1 MKVAVLGKVDQKGL
15 SFLREN
21 EFNVI
26 EIENFEIQN
35 LKEQLKDVDGILLRT
50 TRLDK
55 EILQHCDNLKIIS
68 RHGVGYDNVDLD
80 FLNEN
85 KIALGITSTSN
96 AVSVAEHVLSF
107 FIYLTKNLSL
117 SDSLV
122 KEGNFEKRSNLPNFF
137 ELYKK
142 KVLIIGFG
150 RIGKEVAKRCLGFDM
165 EVYVYD
171 PFLDNEIIIRNQC
184 IPIEKNQGLAIADF
198 ITIHLP
204 LNGDTKNFISQTEL
218 NVMKKNS
225 ILVNTSRGGI
235 VNEND
240 LCIALESKKIQGA
253 GMDVFAS
260 EPPESNHPF
269 FKLDNILLTP
279 HNAALTLECRER
291 MSLEASQNIFFFL
304 NNMTELNVENLVNKK
319 FLKKLKIS

>member
-15 SFLREN
+15 SFLKEN
-21 EFNVI
+21 EFKVI

-35 LKEQLKDVDGILLRT
+35 LKEQLKDVDGLLLRT
-50 TRLDK
+50 TNLDK
-55 EILQHCDNLKIIS
+55 EILQNCDNLKIIS

-85 KIALGITSTSN
+85 KIALCITSTSN

-122 KEGNFEKRSNLPNFF
+122 KEGNFEKRSQLPNFF

-165 EVYVYD
+165 EVYV
-171 PFLDNEIIIRNQC
+171 LS
-184 IPIEKNQGLAIADF
+184 L
-198 ITIHLP
+198 IH
-204 LNGDTKNFISQTEL
+204 I
-218 NVMKKNS
+218 
-225 ILVNTSRGGI
+225 
-235 VNEND
+235 
-240 LCIALESKKIQGA
+240 
-253 GMDVFAS
+253 
-260 EPPESNHPF
+260 
-269 FKLDNILLTP
+269 
-279 HNAALTLECRER
+279 
-291 MSLEASQNIFFFL
+291 
-304 NNMTELNVENLVNKK
+304 
-319 FLKKLKIS
+319 

>member
-15 SFLREN
+15 SFLKEN
-21 EFNVI
+21 EFKVI

-55 EILQHCDNLKIIS
+55 EILEHCDNLKIIS

-85 KIALGITSTSN
+85 KIALCITSTSN

-107 FIYLTKNLSL
+107 FIYLTKKLSL

-122 KEGNFEKRSNLPNFF
+122 KVGDFEKRSKLPNFF

-171 PFLDNEIIIRNQC
+171 PFLDNEIIIKNQC

-218 NVMKKNS
+218 NVMKKKS

-253 GMDVFAS
+253 GIDVFVS

-291 MSLEASQNIFFFL
+291 MSLEASQNIVFFL
-304 NNMTELNVENLVNKK
+304 KNMSKLNVENLLNKK
-319 FLKKLKIS
+319 YL

>member
-15 SFLREN
+15 SFLKEN
-21 EFNVI
+21 EFKVI
-26 EIENFEIQN
+26 EIESFEIQN

-55 EILQHCDNLKIIS
+55 EILEHCDNLKIIS

-85 KIALGITSTSN
+85 KIALCITSTSN

-122 KEGNFEKRSNLPNFF
+122 KEGNFEKRSELPNFF

-171 PFLDNEIIIRNQC
+171 PFLDNEIIIKNQC

-218 NVMKKNS
+218 NVMKKKS

-253 GMDVFAS
+253 GIDVFVS

-291 MSLEASQNIFFFL
+291 MSLEASQNIVFFL
-304 NNMTELNVENLVNKK
+304 KNMSKLNVENLLNKK
-319 FLKKLKIS
+319 YL

>member
-15 SFLREN
+15 SFLKEN
-21 EFNVI
+21 EFKVI

-50 TRLDK
+50 TKLDK
-55 EILQHCDNLKIIS
+55 EILEHCDNLKIIS

-85 KIALGITSTSN
+85 KIALCITSTSN

-107 FIYLTKNLSL
+107 FIYLTKKLSL

-122 KEGNFEKRSNLPNFF
+122 KEGNFEKRSKLPNFF

-218 NVMKKNS
+218 NLMRKNS

-253 GMDVFAS
+253 GMDVFVS

-291 MSLEASQNIFFFL
+291 MSLEASQNIVFFL
-304 NNMTELNVENLVNKK
+304 NNMSELNVENLVNKK
-319 FLKKLKIS
+319 YL

>member
-15 SFLREN
+15 SFLKEN
-21 EFNVI
+21 EFKVI

-85 KIALGITSTSN
+85 KIALCITSTSN

-122 KEGNFEKRSNLPNFF
+122 KEGNFEKRSKLPNFF

-171 PFLDNEIIIRNQC
+171 PFLDNEIIIKNQC

-218 NVMKKNS
+218 NVMKKKS

-253 GMDVFAS
+253 GIDVFVS

-291 MSLEASQNIFFFL
+291 MSLEASQNIVFFL
-304 NNMTELNVENLVNKK
+304 KNMSKLNVENLLNKK
-319 FLKKLKIS
+319 YL

>member
-1 MKVAVLGKVDQKGL
+1 MK
-15 SFLREN
+15 EN
-21 EFNVI
+21 EFKVI

-35 LKEQLKDVDGILLRT
+35 LKEQLKDIDGILLRT
-50 TRLDK
+50 TKLDK

-85 KIALGITSTSN
+85 KIALCITSTSN

-122 KEGNFEKRSNLPNFF
+122 KEGNFEKRSKLPNFF

-204 LNGDTKNFISQTEL
+204 LNRDTKNFISQTEL
-218 NVMKKNS
+218 NLMRKNS

-240 LCIALESKKIQGA
+240 LCIALDSKKIQGA
-253 GMDVFAS
+253 GMDVFVS

-291 MSLEASQNIFFFL
+291 MSLEASQNIVFFL
-304 NNMTELNVENLVNKK
+304 NNMSELNVENLVNKK
-319 FLKKLKIS
+319 YL

>member
-1 MKVAVLGKVDQKGL
+1 MKVAVLGKVDPKGL
-15 SFLREN
+15 SFLKEN
-21 EFNVI
+21 EFKVI
-26 EIENFEIQN
+26 EIESFEIQN

-50 TRLDK
+50 TKLDK
-55 EILQHCDNLKIIS
+55 EILEHCDNLKIIS

-85 KIALGITSTSN
+85 KIALCITSTSN

-107 FIYLTKNLSL
+107 FIYLTKKLSL

-122 KEGNFEKRSNLPNFF
+122 KEGNFEKRSQLPNFF

-253 GMDVFAS
+253 GMDVFVS

-291 MSLEASQNIFFFL
+291 MSLEASQNIVFFL
-304 NNMTELNVENLVNKK
+304 NNMSELNVENLVNKK
-319 FLKKLKIS
+319 YL

>member
-1 MKVAVLGKVDQKGL
+1 MKVAVLGKVDPKGL
-15 SFLREN
+15 SFLIEN
-21 EFNVI
+21 EFKVI
-26 EIENFEIQN
+26 EIESFEIQN

-50 TRLDK
+50 TKLDK
-55 EILQHCDNLKIIS
+55 EILEHCDNLKIIS

-85 KIALGITSTSN
+85 KIALCITSTSN

-122 KEGNFEKRSNLPNFF
+122 KEGNFEKRSKLPNFF

-218 NVMKKNS
+218 NQMKKNS

-240 LCIALESKKIQGA
+240 LCIALESRKIQGA
-253 GMDVFAS
+253 GMDVFVS

-291 MSLEASQNIFFFL
+291 MSLEASQNIVFFL
-304 NNMTELNVENLVNKK
+304 NNMSELNVENLVNKK
-319 FLKKLKIS
+319 YL

>member
-15 SFLREN
+15 SFLIEN
-21 EFNVI
+21 EFKVI
-26 EIENFEIQN
+26 EIESFEIQN

-50 TRLDK
+50 TKLDK
-55 EILQHCDNLKIIS
+55 EILEHCDNLKIIS

-85 KIALGITSTSN
+85 KIALCITSTSN

-122 KEGNFEKRSNLPNFF
+122 KEGNFEKRSELPNFF

-218 NVMKKNS
+218 NLMRKNS

-240 LCIALESKKIQGA
+240 LCIALDSKKIQGA
-253 GMDVFAS
+253 GMDVFVS

-291 MSLEASQNIFFFL
+291 MSLEASQNIVFFL
-304 NNMTELNVENLVNKK
+304 NNMSELNVENLVNKK
-319 FLKKLKIS
+319 YL

>member
-1 MKVAVLGKVDQKGL
+1 M
-15 SFLREN
+15 FLKEN
-21 EFNVI
+21 EFKVI
-26 EIENFEIQN
+26 EIESFEIQN

-50 TRLDK
+50 TKLDK
-55 EILQHCDNLKIIS
+55 EILEHCDNLKIIS

-80 FLNEN
+80 FLNDN
-85 KIALGITSTSN
+85 KIALCITSTSN

-107 FIYLTKNLSL
+107 FIYLTKKLSL

-204 LNGDTKNFISQTEL
+204 LNRDTKNFISQKEL

-253 GMDVFAS
+253 GMDVFVS

-291 MSLEASQNIFFFL
+291 MSLEASQNIVFFL
-304 NNMTELNVENLVNKK
+304 NNMSELNFENLVNKK
-319 FLKKLKIS
+319 YL

>member
-21 EFNVI
+21 EFKVI

-55 EILQHCDNLKIIS
+55 EILQHCDNLKIVS

-80 FLNEN
+80 FLNEK
-85 KIALGITSTSN
+85 KIALCITSTSN

-107 FIYLTKNLSL
+107 FIYLTKKLSL

-122 KEGNFEKRSNLPNFF
+122 KEGNFEKRSELPNFF

-204 LNGDTKNFISQTEL
+204 LNGDTKNFISQKEL

-235 VNEND
+235 VNEKD
-240 LCIALESKKIQGA
+240 LYTALELKKIQGA
-253 GMDVFAS
+253 GMDVFVS
-260 EPPESNHPF
+260 EPPESSHPF

-291 MSLEASQNIFFFL
+291 MSLEASQNIVFFL
-304 NNMTELNVENLVNKK
+304 KNISELNVENLVNKK
-319 FLKKLKIS
+319 YL

>member
-15 SFLREN
+15 SFLKEN
-21 EFNVI
+21 EFKVI
-26 EIENFEIQN
+26 EIESFEIQN

-50 TRLDK
+50 TKLDK
-55 EILQHCDNLKIIS
+55 EILEHCDNLKIIS

-80 FLNEN
+80 FLNDN
-85 KIALGITSTSN
+85 KIALCITSTSN

-107 FIYLTKNLSL
+107 FIYLTKKLSL

-122 KEGNFEKRSNLPNFF
+122 KEGNFEKRSELPNFF

-165 EVYVYD
+165 EIYVYD

-204 LNGDTKNFISQTEL
+204 LNRDTKNFISQTEL
-218 NVMKKNS
+218 NLMRKNS

-240 LCIALESKKIQGA
+240 LCIALDSKKIQGA
-253 GMDVFAS
+253 GMDVFVS

-291 MSLEASQNIFFFL
+291 MSLEASQNIVFFL
-304 NNMTELNVENLVNKK
+304 HNMSELNVENLVNKK
-319 FLKKLKIS
+319 YL

>member
-1 MKVAVLGKVDQKGL
+1 MKVAVLGKVDSKGL
-15 SFLREN
+15 SFLKEN
-21 EFNVI
+21 EFKVI

-50 TRLDK
+50 TKLDK
-55 EILQHCDNLKIIS
+55 EILEHCDNLKIIS

-85 KIALGITSTSN
+85 KIALCITSTSN

-107 FIYLTKNLSL
+107 FIYLTKKLSL

-122 KEGNFEKRSNLPNFF
+122 KEGNFEKRSELPNFF

-184 IPIEKNQGLAIADF
+184 IPIEKNQGLGIADF

-253 GMDVFAS
+253 GMDVFVS

-291 MSLEASQNIFFFL
+291 MSLEASQNIVFFL
-304 NNMTELNVENLVNKK
+304 KNMSKLNVENLVNKK
-319 FLKKLKIS
+319 YL

>member
-15 SFLREN
+15 SFLKEN
-21 EFNVI
+21 EFKFI
-26 EIENFEIQN
+26 EIENFETQN

-50 TRLDK
+50 TKLDK
-55 EILQHCDNLKIIS
+55 EILEHCDNLKIIS

-85 KIALGITSTSN
+85 KIALCITSTSN

-107 FIYLTKNLSL
+107 FIYLTKKLSL

-122 KEGNFEKRSNLPNFF
+122 KEGNFEKRSELPNFF

-204 LNGDTKNFISQTEL
+204 LNRDTKNFISQTEL
-218 NVMKKNS
+218 NLMRKNS

-240 LCIALESKKIQGA
+240 LCIALDSKKIQGA
-253 GMDVFAS
+253 GMDVFVS

-291 MSLEASQNIFFFL
+291 MSLEASQNIVFFL
-304 NNMTELNVENLVNKK
+304 NNMSELNVENLVNKK
-319 FLKKLKIS
+319 YL

>member
-21 EFNVI
+21 EFKVI

-122 KEGNFEKRSNLPNFF
+122 KEGNFEKRSELPNFF

-218 NVMKKNS
+218 NLMRKNS

-253 GMDVFAS
+253 GMDVFVS
-260 EPPESNHPF
+260 EPPESSHPF

-291 MSLEASQNIFFFL
+291 MSLEASQNIVFFL
-304 NNMTELNVENLVNKK
+304 NNMSELNVENLVNKK
-319 FLKKLKIS
+319 YL

>member
-15 SFLREN
+15 SFLKEN
-21 EFNVI
+21 EFKVI

-107 FIYLTKNLSL
+107 FIYLTKKLSL

-122 KEGNFEKRSNLPNFF
+122 KEGNFEKRSELPNFF

-218 NVMKKNS
+218 NLMRKNS

-253 GMDVFAS
+253 GMDVFVS

-291 MSLEASQNIFFFL
+291 MSLEASQNIVFFL
-304 NNMTELNVENLVNKK
+304 KNMSELNVENLVNKK
-319 FLKKLKIS
+319 YL

>member
-15 SFLREN
+15 SFLKEN
-21 EFNVI
+21 EFKVV

-35 LKEQLKDVDGILLRT
+35 LKEQLKDVDGVLLRT
-50 TRLDK
+50 TKLDK
-55 EILQHCDNLKIIS
+55 EILEHCDNLKIIS

-85 KIALGITSTSN
+85 KIALCITSTSN

-122 KEGNFEKRSNLPNFF
+122 KEGNFEKRSQLPNFF

-171 PFLDNEIIIRNQC
+171 PFLDNEIIIKNQC

-204 LNGDTKNFISQTEL
+204 LNVNTKNFISQTEL
-218 NVMKKNS
+218 NVMKKKS

-253 GMDVFAS
+253 GMDVFVS

-291 MSLEASQNIFFFL
+291 MSLEASQNIVFFL
-304 NNMTELNVENLVNKK
+304 KNMSKLNVENLVNKK
-319 FLKKLKIS
+319 YL

>member
-15 SFLREN
+15 SFLKEN
-21 EFNVI
+21 EFKVI

-50 TRLDK
+50 TKLDK

-204 LNGDTKNFISQTEL
+204 LNRDTKNFISQTEL
-218 NVMKKNS
+218 NLMKKYS

-240 LCIALESKKIQGA
+240 LCIALESKKIQG
-253 GMDVFAS
+253 
-260 EPPESNHPF
+260 
-269 FKLDNILLTP
+269 I
-279 HNAALTLECRER
+279 
-291 MSLEASQNIFFFL
+291 
-304 NNMTELNVENLVNKK
+304 
-319 FLKKLKIS
+319 

>member
-21 EFNVI
+21 EFKVI

-50 TRLDK
+50 TKLDK
-55 EILQHCDNLKIIS
+55 EILQYCDNLKIIS

-122 KEGNFEKRSNLPNFF
+122 KEGNFEKRSSLPNFF

-204 LNGDTKNFISQTEL
+204 LNGDTKNFISQKEL

-253 GMDVFAS
+253 GMDVFVS
-260 EPPESNHPF
+260 EPPESSHPF

-291 MSLEASQNIFFFL
+291 MSLEASQNIVFFL
-304 NNMTELNVENLVNKK
+304 KNMSELNVENLVNKK
-319 FLKKLKIS
+319 YL

>member
-1 MKVAVLGKVDQKGL
+1 MKVAVLGKVDPKGL
-15 SFLREN
+15 SFLIEN
-21 EFNVI
+21 EFKVI
-26 EIENFEIQN
+26 EIESFEIQN

-50 TRLDK
+50 TKLDK

-85 KIALGITSTSN
+85 KIALCITSTSN

-107 FIYLTKNLSL
+107 FIYLTKKLSL

-122 KEGNFEKRSNLPNFF
+122 KEGNFEKRSELPNFF

-204 LNGDTKNFISQTEL
+204 LNRDTKNFISQTEL
-218 NVMKKNS
+218 NLMRKNS

-240 LCIALESKKIQGA
+240 LCIALDSKKIQGA
-253 GMDVFAS
+253 GMDVFVS

-291 MSLEASQNIFFFL
+291 MSLEASQNIVFFL
-304 NNMTELNVENLVNKK
+304 NNMSELNVENLVNKK
-319 FLKKLKIS
+319 YL

>member
-15 SFLREN
+15 SFLKEN
-21 EFNVI
+21 EFKVI

-85 KIALGITSTSN
+85 KIALCITSTSN

-122 KEGNFEKRSNLPNFF
+122 KEGNFEKRSQLPNFF

-253 GMDVFAS
+253 GMDVFVS

-291 MSLEASQNIFFFL
+291 MSLEASQNIVFFL
-304 NNMTELNVENLVNKK
+304 KHMSKLNVENLVNKK
-319 FLKKLKIS
+319 YL

>member
-15 SFLREN
+15 SFLKEN
-21 EFNVI
+21 EFKVI

-85 KIALGITSTSN
+85 KIALCITSTSN

-107 FIYLTKNLSL
+107 FIYLTKKLSL

-122 KEGNFEKRSNLPNFF
+122 KEGNFEKRSELPNFF

-218 NVMKKNS
+218 NLMKKNS

-253 GMDVFAS
+253 GMDVFVS

-291 MSLEASQNIFFFL
+291 MSLEASQNIVFFL
-304 NNMTELNVENLVNKK
+304 NNMSELNVENLVNKK
-319 FLKKLKIS
+319 YL

>member
-15 SFLREN
+15 SFLKEN
-21 EFNVI
+21 EFKVI

-50 TRLDK
+50 TKLDK
-55 EILQHCDNLKIIS
+55 EILEHCDNLKIIS

-85 KIALGITSTSN
+85 KIALCITSTSN

-122 KEGNFEKRSNLPNFF
+122 KEGNFEKRSHLPNFF

-171 PFLDNEIIIRNQC
+171 PFLDNEIIIINQC

-218 NVMKKNS
+218 NQMKKNS

-253 GMDVFAS
+253 GMDVFVS

-291 MSLEASQNIFFFL
+291 MSLEASQNIVFFL
-304 NNMTELNVENLVNKK
+304 KNMSELNVENLVNKK
-319 FLKKLKIS
+319 YL

>member
-15 SFLREN
+15 SFLKEN
-21 EFNVI
+21 EFKVI
-26 EIENFEIQN
+26 EIESFEIQN

-50 TRLDK
+50 TKLDK
-55 EILQHCDNLKIIS
+55 EILEHCDNLKIIS

-85 KIALGITSTSN
+85 KIALCITSTSN

-122 KEGNFEKRSNLPNFF
+122 KEGNFEKRSQLPNFF

-204 LNGDTKNFISQTEL
+204 LNRDTKNFISQTEL
-218 NVMKKNS
+218 NLMRKNS

-240 LCIALESKKIQGA
+240 LCIALDSKKIQGA
-253 GMDVFAS
+253 GMDVFVS

-291 MSLEASQNIFFFL
+291 MSLEASQNIVFFL
-304 NNMTELNVENLVNKK
+304 NNMSELNVENLVNKK
-319 FLKKLKIS
+319 YL

>member
-21 EFNVI
+21 EFKVI

-50 TRLDK
+50 TKLDK

-218 NVMKKNS
+218 NLMRKNS

-253 GMDVFAS
+253 GMDVFVS

-291 MSLEASQNIFFFL
+291 MSLEASQNIVFFL
-304 NNMTELNVENLVNKK
+304 KNMNELNVENLVNKK
-319 FLKKLKIS
+319 YL

>member
-1 MKVAVLGKVDQKGL
+1 MKVAVLGKVDPKGL
-15 SFLREN
+15 SFLKEN
-21 EFNVI
+21 EFKVI
-26 EIENFEIQN
+26 EIESFEIQN

-50 TRLDK
+50 TKLDK

-85 KIALGITSTSN
+85 KIALCITSTSN

-122 KEGNFEKRSNLPNFF
+122 KEGNFEKRSQLPNFF

-253 GMDVFAS
+253 GMDVFVS

-291 MSLEASQNIFFFL
+291 MSLEASQNIVFFL
-304 NNMTELNVENLVNKK
+304 NNMSELNVENLVNKK
-319 FLKKLKIS
+319 YL

>member
-15 SFLREN
+15 SFLKEN
-21 EFNVI
+21 EFKVI

-50 TRLDK
+50 TKLDK

-107 FIYLTKNLSL
+107 FIYLTKNLTL

-122 KEGNFEKRSNLPNFF
+122 KEGNFENRSQLPNFF

-171 PFLDNEIIIRNQC
+171 PFLANEIIIRNQC

-218 NVMKKNS
+218 NVMK
-225 ILVNTSRGGI
+225 IGR
-235 VNEND
+235 
-240 LCIALESKKIQGA
+240 
-253 GMDVFAS
+253 AS
-260 EPPESNHPF
+260 
-269 FKLDNILLTP
+269 
-279 HNAALTLECRER
+279 CRER
-291 MSLEASQNIFFFL
+291 
-304 NNMTELNVENLVNKK
+304 V
-319 FLKKLKIS
+319 

>member
-1 MKVAVLGKVDQKGL
+1 MKVAVLGKVDPKGL
-15 SFLREN
+15 SFLIEN
-21 EFNVI
+21 EFKVI
-26 EIENFEIQN
+26 EIESFEIQN

-50 TRLDK
+50 TKLDK
-55 EILQHCDNLKIIS
+55 EILEHCDNLKIIS

-85 KIALGITSTSN
+85 KIALCITSTSN

-122 KEGNFEKRSNLPNFF
+122 KEGNFEKRYQLPNFF

-204 LNGDTKNFISQTEL
+204 LNRDTKNFISQTEL
-218 NVMKKNS
+218 NLMRKNS

-240 LCIALESKKIQGA
+240 LCIALDSKKIQGA
-253 GMDVFAS
+253 GMDVFVS

-291 MSLEASQNIFFFL
+291 MSLEASQNIVFFL
-304 NNMTELNVENLVNKK
+304 NKQ
-319 FLKKLKIS
+319 

>member
-1 MKVAVLGKVDQKGL
+1 MKVAVLGKVDPKGL
-15 SFLREN
+15 SFLKEN
-21 EFNVI
+21 EFKVI
-26 EIENFEIQN
+26 KIESFEIQN

-50 TRLDK
+50 TKLDK
-55 EILQHCDNLKIIS
+55 EILEHCDNLKIIS

-80 FLNEN
+80 FLNDN
-85 KIALGITSTSN
+85 KIALCITSTSN

-107 FIYLTKNLSL
+107 FIYLTKKLSL

-122 KEGNFEKRSNLPNFF
+122 KEGNFEKRSELPNFF

-165 EVYVYD
+165 EIYVYD

-204 LNGDTKNFISQTEL
+204 LNGDTKNFISQKEL

-253 GMDVFAS
+253 GMDVFVS

-291 MSLEASQNIFFFL
+291 MSLEASQNIVFFL
-304 NNMTELNVENLVNKK
+304 KYMSELNVENLVNKK
-319 FLKKLKIS
+319 YL

>member
-1 MKVAVLGKVDQKGL
+1 MKVAVLGKVDQKGI

-21 EFNVI
+21 EFKVI

-50 TRLDK
+50 TKLDK
-55 EILQHCDNLKIIS
+55 EILEHCDNLKIIS

-85 KIALGITSTSN
+85 KIALCITSTSN

-107 FIYLTKNLSL
+107 FIYLTKKLSL

-122 KEGNFEKRSNLPNFF
+122 KVGDFKKRSKLPNFF

-218 NVMKKNS
+218 NLMKKNS

-253 GMDVFAS
+253 GMDVFVS

-291 MSLEASQNIFFFL
+291 MSLEASQNIVFFL
-304 NNMTELNVENLVNKK
+304 KHMSKLNVENLVNKK
-319 FLKKLKIS
+319 YL

>member
-21 EFNVI
+21 EFKVI

-50 TRLDK
+50 TKLDK

-122 KEGNFEKRSNLPNFF
+122 KEGNFEKRSDLPNFF

-184 IPIEKNQGLAIADF
+184 VPIEKNQGLGIADF

-218 NVMKKNS
+218 NLMKKNS

-240 LCIALESKKIQGA
+240 LYIALESKKIQGA
-253 GMDVFAS
+253 GMDGFVS
-260 EPPESNHPF
+260 EPPESSHPF

-291 MSLEASQNIFFFL
+291 MSLEASQNIVFFL
-304 NNMTELNVENLVNKK
+304 KNMNELNVENLVNKK
-319 FLKKLKIS
+319 YL

>member
-15 SFLREN
+15 SFLKEN
-21 EFNVI
+21 EFKVI
-26 EIENFEIQN
+26 EIESFEIQN

-55 EILQHCDNLKIIS
+55 EILEHCDNLKIIS

-85 KIALGITSTSN
+85 KIALCITSTSN

-122 KEGNFEKRSNLPNFF
+122 KEGNFEKRSKLPNFF

-218 NVMKKNS
+218 NVMKKKS

-253 GMDVFAS
+253 GMDVFVS

-291 MSLEASQNIFFFL
+291 MSLEASQNIVFFL
-304 NNMTELNVENLVNKK
+304 KNMSELNVENLVNKK
-319 FLKKLKIS
+319 YL